1 MQNVLVPIIMAS
13 LLLSAC
19 VTSGDGIHTTNHTT
33 SSPKP
38 WAYDGA
44 STEHVLVGETSE
56 RFELRHG
63 DCDGTADAGGW
74 EDCGNDRQRVERV
87 SAWTW

>member
-44 STEHVLVGETSE
+44 STEHVLVGET
-56 RFELRHG
+56 
-63 DCDGTADAGGW
+63 
-74 EDCGNDRQRVERV
+74 
-87 SAWTW
+87 